1 MSVTSV
7 EVRETALER
16 WRGTH
21 GRQCDELFDEV
32 YSTEL
37 RQELL
42 SAPSQAHRNV
52 ICAKAFQDPHVL
64 QRAKGARE
72 MMRKKAALKE
82 HFVTAGGS
90 AGQFEKEWPAMR
102 MEILR
107 KEVEEDISAKREA
120 QRRYYRRTF

>member
-1 MSVTSV
+1 
-7 EVRETALER
+7 
-16 WRGTH
+16 
-21 GRQCDELFDEV
+21 
-32 YSTEL
+32 
-37 RQELL
+37 
-42 SAPSQAHRNV
+42 
-52 ICAKAFQDPHVL
+52 
-64 QRAKGARE
+64 